1 MKKRTSIISIIFSFF
16 LLIIGAMMLFIG
28 LFSDHFTVAHH
39 DGFKTVKA
47 TVIGYEYEELHN
59 LQTPLFEYNYKGIT
73 YTSHFAVYS
82 STFEDQFPKGSVHKI
97 KVNPNN
103 PEEIRGKDCMDV
115 ILGEHYI
122 AFLIGGA
129 IVSTLGVIVLAIG
142 IMSIV
147 KNKRGK

>member
-1 MKKRTSIISIIFSFF
+1 
-16 LLIIGAMMLFIG
+16 MLFIG

-59 LQTPLFEYNYKGIT
+59 LPTPLFEYTYKGIT
-73 YTSHFAVYS
+73 YTSHYGVYS
-82 STFEDQFPKGSVHKI
+82 STFEDQFPEGSVHKI

-103 PEEIRGKDCMDV
+103 PVEIRGNDRMDV

-122 AFLIGGA
+122 AFLIGGS
-129 IVSTLGVIVLAIG
+129 IVSILGVILLVIG
-142 IMSIV
+142 IMNIV
-147 KNKRGK
+147 KNIKDK

>member
-1 MKKRTSIISIIFSFF
+1 
-16 LLIIGAMMLFIG
+16 
-28 LFSDHFTVAHH
+28 
-39 DGFKTVKA
+39 
-47 TVIGYEYEELHN
+47 
-59 LQTPLFEYNYKGIT
+59 
-73 YTSHFAVYS
+73 
-82 STFEDQFPKGSVHKI
+82 
-97 KVNPNN
+97 
-103 PEEIRGKDCMDV
+103 MDV